1 MTSRGE
7 SRLAGARGGESV
19 VLEVDIDANV
29 LAVLGEDF
37 KAQSRDIIKRRSR
50 PRWFCLF

>member
-1 MTSRGE
+1 M
-7 SRLAGARGGESV
+7 AGARGGESV

-50 PRWFCLF
+50 TRWFCLF